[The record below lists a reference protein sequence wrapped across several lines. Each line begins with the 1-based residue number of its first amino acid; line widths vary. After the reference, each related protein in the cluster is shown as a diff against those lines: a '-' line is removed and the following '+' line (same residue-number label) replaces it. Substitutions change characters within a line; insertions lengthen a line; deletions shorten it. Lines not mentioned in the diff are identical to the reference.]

1 MSEKKFRNIRPRR
14 SLRTIVMIWFLLLS
28 LVPLMFVTGYSLVK
42 YEQATDN
49 EIVRRLRTSAR
60 EYALMM
66 SDFEKFLAIRRNRHQ
81 ADPILSSALQNNSV
95 SQLREHV
102 QALVRA
108 SAVPLTFTVF
118 NIQGDIVVSYFKD
131 EQGNAKQ
138 NLELENANVG
148 LSATSMNTLGS
159 SGHMISADAS
169 GQNGFDLV
177 SAARIDGKS
186 GRRAGYIEEIINI
199 GPAFL
204 EKYKQQHYIE
214 LVLFDQKGEIIAA
227 SQPDF
232 ALYKRDSFAKTVLSG
247 SEIFFELPIRDEPFK
262 FVVQKMKWG
271 ETPIVVGIGESK
283 QQARA
288 FVKKVNYAFFTM
300 VGAIGI
306 LLIFTS
312 IVATR
317 VIVQPVYSLVE
328 AVQSMDVKDKP
339 TEIQVTSD
347 TELGVLQ
354 ESFNEMSRRMYSA
367 KTELEQKV
375 HEVEAAYSE
384 LKETQARLVHTAK
397 MAGLGQL
404 VAGIAHELNNPIG
417 FIYSNMSHLRDYS
430 NRLVKIIEA
439 AEKQP
444 KRLAA
449 IKEECDFEYIVTDMP
464 RLISSCEE
472 GARRTRDIVLGLR
485 NFSRLDEAKLKR
497 VNLKEGIENT
507 LRLIAGELKNRVRVH
522 EDFES
527 VPEVSCYASQMNQVF
542 MNILTNAAQAIDGEG
557 DIWISLRHLKD
568 SACVQ
573 VSVKDSGKGM
583 TAEIAEKIFDPF
595 FTTKTVGQ
603 GTGLGLSISYGIIK
617 QHGGDIQV
625 KSEPGKGTEFIVT
638 IPIDTDSVGPVP
650 STKKNPAV

>member
-1 MSEKKFRNIRPRR
+1 VSEKKFLNIRPRR
-14 SLRTIVMIWFLLLS
+14 SLRTIVMVWFLLLS

-49 EIVRRLRTSAR
+49 EIVRRLRTTSR
-60 EYALMM
+60 EYSLMM
-66 SDFEKFLAIRRNRHQ
+66 GDFEKFLAIRRNRHQ
-81 ADPILSSALQNNSV
+81 ADPILSSALQNYSV

-102 QALVRA
+102 QALVRL
-108 SAVPLTFTVF
+108 SAVALTFTVF
-118 NIQGDIVVSYFKD
+118 NAQGDIVVSYFKD
-131 EQGNAKQ
+131 EQGNAIQ
-138 NLELENANVG
+138 NIELENANVG
-148 LSATSMNTLGS
+148 LSVASMGTLGS
-159 SGHMISADAS
+159 AGHLLSADAS
-169 GQNGFDLV
+169 GSIGFDLV

-199 GPAFL
+199 GPSFL
-204 EKYKQQHYIE
+204 EKYKMQHHVE
-214 LVLFDQKGEIIAA
+214 LVLFNQRGEIIAS

-232 ALYKRDSFAKTVLSG
+232 ALYKKDSFAKTVLSG
-247 SEIFFELPIRDEPFK
+247 PEIFFDLPIRDEPFK
-262 FVVQKMKWG
+262 FVVQHMKWG
-271 ETPIVVGIGESK
+271 ETPIVVGLGESK
-283 QQARA
+283 QQVRA

-300 VGAIGI
+300 VGAIGV

-312 IVATR
+312 IFATR

-339 TEIQVTSD
+339 TEIQVTTN

-354 ESFNEMSRRMYSA
+354 ESFNEMSRRMYAA
-367 KTELEQKV
+367 KSELEQKV
-375 HEVEAAYSE
+375 REVENAYSE

-397 MAGLGQL
+397 MASLGQL

-439 AEKQP
+439 ADREP
-444 KRLAA
+444 ERLAA
-449 IKEECDFEYIVTDMP
+449 IKEECDFEYIVNDMP

-485 NFSRLDEAKLKR
+485 NFSRLDESKLKR

-507 LRLIAGELKNRVRVH
+507 LKLIAGELKNRVHVH
-522 EDFES
+522 EQFEET
-527 VPEVSCYASQMNQVF
+527 PEVLCYASQMNQVF

-557 DIWISLRHLKD
+557 EIWISLKHLED
-568 SACVQ
+568 SGCAQ
-573 VSVKDSGKGM
+573 VSVRDSGKGM
-583 TAEIAEKIFDPF
+583 TTEVAEKIFDPF

-603 GTGLGLSISYGIIK
+603 GTGLGLSISYGIVK

-625 KSEPGKGTEFIVT
+625 KSELGRGTEFVVT
-638 IPIDTDSVGPVP
+638 IPIEPESVIQKN
-650 STKKNPAV
+650 TKNSS

>member
-1 MSEKKFRNIRPRR
+1 M
-14 SLRTIVMIWFLLLS
+14 VWFLLLS

-42 YEQATDN
+42 YEQASDN
-49 EIVRRLRTSAR
+49 EIVRRLRSTAR
-60 EYALMM
+60 EYSMM
-66 SDFEKFLAIRRNRHQ
+66 MGGFEKFLANRRNRHQ
-81 ADPILSSALQNNSV
+81 VDPVLSSALQSNSL

-102 QALVRA
+102 KALVQS
-108 SAVPLTFTVF
+108 SAVALTFTVF
-118 NIQGDIVVSYFKD
+118 NAQGDVVVSYFKD

-138 NLELENANVG
+138 NLDLENANVG
-148 LSATSMNTLGS
+148 LSAVSMSTLGTL
-159 SGHMISADAS
+159 GHMLSADAS
-169 GQNGFDLV
+169 GANGFDLV
-177 SAARIDGKS
+177 SAARIDGRS
-186 GRRAGYIEEIINI
+186 GRRAGYIEEIINV
-199 GPAFL
+199 GPSFL
-204 EKYKQQHYIE
+204 EKYKTQHHVE
-214 LVLFDQKGEIIAA
+214 LVLFNQKGEIIAA

-232 ALYKRDSFAKTVLSG
+232 ALYKKDSFANTVLSG
-247 SEIFFELPIRDEPFK
+247 PEIFFDLPIRDEPFK
-262 FVVQKMKWG
+262 FVVQSMTWG
-271 ETPIVVGIGESK
+271 ETPIIVGLGESK

-328 AVQSMDVKDKP
+328 AVQSMDVRDKP
-339 TEIQVTSD
+339 TEIQVTTD

-375 HEVEAAYSE
+375 REVEDAYGE

-397 MAGLGQL
+397 MASLGQL

-417 FIYSNMSHLRDYS
+417 FIFSNMSHLRDYS
-430 NRLVKIIEA
+430 SRLVKIIEM
-439 AEKQP
+439 AERQP
-444 KRLAA
+444 KQLAA
-449 IKEECDFEYIVTDMP
+449 IKEECDFEYIVNDMP

-497 VNLKEGIENT
+497 VDLKEGIENT
-507 LRLIAGELKNRVRVH
+507 LKLIAGELKNRIRVH
-522 EDFES
+522 EDFDE
-527 VPEVSCYASQMNQVF
+527 VPEVLCYASQMNQVF

-557 DIWISLRHLKD
+557 DIWISLKNIKD
-568 SACVQ
+568 LGRAQ
-573 VSVKDSGKGM
+573 VIVRDSGKGM
-583 TAEIAEKIFDPF
+583 TMEIAERIFDPF
-595 FTTKTVGQ
+595 FTTKIVGQ

-625 KSEPGKGTEFIVT
+625 KSEPGKGTEFVVT
-638 IPIDTDSVGPVP
+638 IPIDADSTLPVQK
-650 STKKNPAV
+650 SAKNLA